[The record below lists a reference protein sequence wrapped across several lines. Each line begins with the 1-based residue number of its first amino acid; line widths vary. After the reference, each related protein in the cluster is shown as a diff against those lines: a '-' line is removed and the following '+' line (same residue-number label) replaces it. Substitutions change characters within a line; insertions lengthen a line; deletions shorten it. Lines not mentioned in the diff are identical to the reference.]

1 MTLELLSS
9 RVAWLEES
17 KSDWEAL
24 CREMLATITLEGN
37 KEFFAPLDETWTN
50 TVDAWVD
57 RFHAIE
63 AAEQRM
69 QSDICPVCGGDG
81 IQDSG
86 VRGKRPCVACDGT
99 GKCS

>member
-9 RVAWLEES
+9 RVSWLEES

-24 CREMLATITLEGN
+24 CREMLVTITLEGN

-63 AAEQRM
+63 AAEQSVQRTAGFCAIYRHFP
-69 QSDICPVCGGDG
+69 SFSSFLV
-81 IQDSG
+81 
-86 VRGKRPCVACDGT
+86 
-99 GKCS
+99 